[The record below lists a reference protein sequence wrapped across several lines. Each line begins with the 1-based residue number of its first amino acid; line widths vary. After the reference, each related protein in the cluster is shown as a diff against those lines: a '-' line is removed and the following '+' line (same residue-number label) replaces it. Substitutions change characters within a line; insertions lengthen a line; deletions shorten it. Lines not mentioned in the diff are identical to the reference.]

1 MLEIVKRCIACV
13 KRLHAEKWP
22 RLFGGGALSSN
33 IVAITEEPRFNE
45 GPMDWSNMS
54 AKTRFRY
61 IEVLFHTFHCE
72 WGRKYR
78 SLYRGLRM

>member
-1 MLEIVKRCIACV
+1 MLEIVKRCIAYV

-33 IVAITEEPRFNE
+33 MVAITEEPRFNE
-45 GPMDWSNMS
+45 GPRDWPNMF

-61 IEVLFHTFHCE
+61 IEVLFHTFHCK
-72 WGRKYR
+72 WGRKHR
-78 SLYRGLRM
+78 S

>member
-33 IVAITEEPRFNE
+33 IIAITEEPRFNE
-45 GPMDWSNMS
+45 GPRDWPNMF
-54 AKTRFRY
+54 A
-61 IEVLFHTFHCE
+61 
-72 WGRKYR
+72 
-78 SLYRGLRM
+78 